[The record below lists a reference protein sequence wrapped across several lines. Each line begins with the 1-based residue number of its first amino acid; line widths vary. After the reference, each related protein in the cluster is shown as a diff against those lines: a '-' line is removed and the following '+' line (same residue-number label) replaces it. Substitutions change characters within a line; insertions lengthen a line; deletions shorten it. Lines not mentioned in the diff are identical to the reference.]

1 MGGRGTS
8 CPAHE
13 APAGWLPQDVLAA
26 RAPFGNAAVL
36 VRTHMIPTRR
46 DLAAVGAPLPSE
58 DPLSAAESLCSVTLE
73 SLDCSLYFHVQPF
86 RI

>member
-8 CPAHE
+8 CPVHE

-26 RAPFGNAAVL
+26 HVPFGNAAVL

-58 DPLSAAESLCSVTLE
+58 DPLSAAELNFVCILNSPNSSEIDGRPLK
-73 SLDCSLYFHVQPF
+73 
-86 RI
+86 